1 MAERLKKIR
10 ELLDQKNI
18 DAIIITNPVNR
29 RYLSGFDGTA
39 GVLLIS
45 HDNAYLVTDF
55 RYIDQAAAQAPLFTI
70 QRWREDLYKSLAPLI
85 EDAGWI
91 RLGFESKHVVYSNY
105 GEMSDK
111 LSIELIP
118 LDETAE
124 KLRVIKS
131 DAELEI
137 LRRGAEVTD
146 RAFEYLLSLIKPG
159 VSEKEVALGLEIY
172 LLQNGAEE
180 RSFRFIVASG
190 KRGAMPHG
198 IASEKLIGKGDLVT
212 VDFGA
217 IFEGYTTDI
226 TRTVAIGAI
235 DERGREIYDIVY
247 KAQEESRAAV
257 KAGMQ
262 CSKVDA
268 VARDIISE
276 AGYGD
281 YFGHGLG
288 HGVGLETHEQPVLNP
303 HSKTILEPGMVTTVE
318 PGIYLP
324 DWGGVRIEDMVHVTG
339 SGPDLLTKSTRELII
354 L

>member
-1 MAERLKKIR
+1 MVERLKKIR
-10 ELLDQKNI
+10 ELLEQKNI
-18 DAIIITNPVNR
+18 DAVIITNPVNR

-45 HDNAYLVTDF
+45 RDKAYLVTDF
-55 RYIDQAAAQAPLFTI
+55 RYVDQAAVQAPLFII
-70 QRWREDLYKSLAPLI
+70 QRWKEDLYKSLAPLI

-91 RLGFESKHVVYSNY
+91 RLGFESKHVVYSTY
-105 GEMSDK
+105 GEMIDK

-124 KLRVIKS
+124 KQRAIKS
-131 DAELEI
+131 DAELAI
-137 LRRGAEVTD
+137 IRRGAEVTD

-159 VSEKEVALGLEIY
+159 VSELEVALGLEIY
-172 LLQNGAEE
+172 FLQQGAGKN
-180 RSFRFIVASG
+180 SFRFIVASG

-198 IASEKLIGKGDLVT
+198 VASEKIMSRGELVT

-217 IFEGYTTDI
+217 IFEGYATDI
-226 TRTVAIGAI
+226 TRTVAIGSI
-235 DERGREIYDIVY
+235 DQRGREIYDIVY

-257 KAGMQ
+257 RAGMQ

-303 HSKTILEPGMVTTVE
+303 HSKTVLEPGMVTTVE

-324 DWGGVRIEDMVHVTG
+324 EWGGVRIEDMVHVTDRE
-339 SGPDLLTKSTRELII
+339 PEILTKSTRELII